1 MIRNLLVAALLAG
14 SATVADA
21 AQWNFSYVSTVGTI
35 SGRIDG
41 TLQGDANTIFV
52 SSLSGLQFNGTPGP
66 ALPFLGSLSS
76 IVGGIPGPPAL
87 SLDGSANDILACST
101 DTLSSGCTSDGF
113 GFAPAGLVAPPPL
126 FFSGPA
132 YGGYFSD
139 SYNAANWSISSV
151 GGAVPEPS
159 SWAMLIAGFGL
170 VGAVARRRPAVAGA
184 A

>member
-21 AQWNFSYVSTVGTI
+21 AQWNFSYVASVGTI
-35 SGRIDG
+35 SGQIDG

-66 ALPFLGSLSS
+66 ALPFLASASS
-76 IVGGIPGPPAL
+76 VVGGIPGPPAL

-101 DTLSSGCTSDGF
+101 DTVSSGCTSDGF
-113 GFAPAGLVAPPPL
+113 AFVPAGFLAPPPV

-132 YGGYFSD
+132 YGGAFFEP
-139 SYNAANWSISSV
+139 YNAANWSITP
-151 GGAVPEPS
+151 AAIPEPS
-159 SWAMLIAGFGL
+159 SWTMLIAGFGL
-170 VGAVARRRPAVAGA
+170 VGAVARRRQVVTRA